1 NEIKKEEQLY
11 LQQTCENPA
20 TYYQICSRCDEI
32 SQQQTFTVGEPKP
45 HNWIED
51 EDRIVLVSGATCQNL
66 AKYEKVCSMCKFY
79 PSDYDLE
86 GEEYYFTYGGFADH
100 SFTREVTEEK
110 YFNAPAS
117 CTQKATYFYS
127 CACGAKGS
135 STFETGEMEEH
146 NFVLEVMEEKFLS
159 TSATC
164 DKKASYFYSCKC
176 GEKGTRTF
184 ETGDYVHNY
193 NLQNTDAIYFSA
205 HSNCN
210 QKATY
215 FYSCKCGAK
224 GTETFEF
231 GAVGDH
237 DFANNQP
244 CTVCQASYGLKY
256 DMAEDNS
263 GYIVSLGNCKD
274 KNIVIPRYYN
284 KTPVISIGDAAFKTK
299 TITGITI
306 PDGIISIGQEAFYN
320 CTKLTSIT
328 IPGSVITIGDKAFYG
343 CSSLASLT
351 ISNGVTNIGNSAFR
365 NCSAL
370 KSVTI
375 PDSVTEIGKWAF
387 QTCTNLKSI
396 IIGKGVKNI
405 NSNAFNGCNAL
416 EKVYYVGTS
425 VGWSGVE
432 IKMGNDLLIDATR
445 YYFSETKPA
454 VMGNYWHYDTDGK
467 TPILW

>member
-1 NEIKKEEQLY
+1 M
-11 LQQTCENPA
+11 QQTCENPA

-66 AKYEKVCSMCKFY
+66 AKYEKVCSMYKFY

-205 HSNCN
+205 HPNCN

-215 FYSCKCGAK
+215 FYSCICGAK

-237 DFANNQP
+237 DFANNQS

-284 KTPVISIGDAAFKTK
+284 KTPVICIGENAFERCTNL
-299 TITGITI
+299 TGIKI
-306 PDGIISIGQEAFYN
+306 PDGIISIGSYAFSDCKNLTSITIPSSVSSIGDKAFYN
-320 CTKLTSIT
+320 CTNLISATISEGVITIGDSAFRNTKLTSIT
-328 IPGSVITIGDKAFYG
+328 IP
-343 CSSLASLT
+343 
-351 ISNGVTNIGNSAFR
+351 
-365 NCSAL
+365 
-370 KSVTI
+370 
-375 PDSVTEIGKWAF
+375 DSVTSIGKHVF
-387 QTCTNLKSI
+387 NNCKSLKSI
-396 IIGKGVKNI
+396 VIGKGVKTI
-405 NSNAFNGCNAL
+405 GSNAFNGCTAL
-416 EKVYYVGTS
+416 TTVYYKGTS
-425 VGWSGVE
+425 VGWLNITISSTA
-432 IKMGNDLLIDATR
+432 NDLFIDATR